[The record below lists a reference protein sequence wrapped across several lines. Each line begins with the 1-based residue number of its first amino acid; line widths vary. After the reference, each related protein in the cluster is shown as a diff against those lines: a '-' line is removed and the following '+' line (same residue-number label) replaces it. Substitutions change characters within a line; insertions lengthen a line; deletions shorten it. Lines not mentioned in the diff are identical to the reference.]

1 MKKFTASILILLC
14 FFQNSQGQ
22 PVLWEELSSMPE
34 RVSNN
39 AVTAATVDGVPYA
52 FSFSG
57 IDSTKSCGST
67 HLRSFRYNTETDI
80 WETIA
85 PLPEPLDG
93 KIAAAA
99 STIKNKIYI
108 TGGFHIPSGCGETS
122 SAKIH
127 IYDPKTNEYL
137 PNGIDMPKAIDDHVQ
152 GVWRDSLLYMITGW
166 SNNTNVTNVQIY
178 NPATDV
184 WTAGTPVPN
193 TNDWKVFGGSGEIVG
208 DTIYYIGGASPFC
221 SVQTCFPP
229 TTFLRRGIINPD
241 NPAEITWEGSE
252 NEAAQGYRMAASTYQ
267 NNVIWL
273 GGSDLT
279 FNFNGID
286 YNGTGGVAPNERL
299 TLINTDTDFLY
310 QIEEQLPP
318 IMDLRGMAKISEN
331 EYIIA
336 GGMNENQEVVN
347 SVFKIKIEELTAV
360 NTTDFP
366 KISVFPNPVTDVLII
381 QKEGVFE
388 AAIFDMQGRII
399 LEKQAVSTQ
408 KMKVENLDSGVY
420 FLRIFENGEM
430 VGIEK
435 IVKL

>member
-1 MKKFTASILILLC
+1 MKNIALSLFVLFC
-14 FFQNSQGQ
+14 FFQNSQAQ
-22 PVLWEELSSMPE
+22 PIFWEELSPMPE

-39 AVTAATVDGVPYA
+39 AVSAATVDGIPYA

-57 IDSTKSCGST
+57 IDSTKECGHT
-67 HLRSFRYNTETDI
+67 HLRSFRYNTEADI

-108 TGGFHIPSGCGETS
+108 TGGYHIPSGCGETS

-127 IYDPKTNEYL
+127 IYDPETNEYL
-137 PNGIDMPKAIDDHVQ
+137 PNGVDMPTPIDDQVQ

-166 SNNTNVTNVQIY
+166 SNTTNVTDVQIY
-178 NPATDV
+178 NPSTDV
-184 WTAGTPVPN
+184 WTTGTPVPN
-193 TNDWKVFGGSGEIVG
+193 ANDWKVFGGSGEIVG

-221 SVQTCFPP
+221 SVNLCFPP

-252 NEAAQGYRMAASTYQ
+252 NAAAQGYRMAASTYQ
-267 NNVIWL
+267 NSVIWL

-279 FNFNGID
+279 FNFDGID

-299 TLINTDTDFLY
+299 TLINKDAGFLY
-310 QIEEQLPP
+310 QIEEALPP
-318 IMDLRGMAKISEN
+318 IMDLRGVAKISEN

-347 SVFKIKIEELTAV
+347 STFKIRIDDLTAV
-360 NTTDFP
+360 NLTELP
-366 KISVFPNPVTDVLII
+366 KVNIFPNPVNDVLNI
-381 QKEGVFE
+381 QKDGVFSAE
-388 AAIFDMQGRII
+388 IIDLQGRII
-399 LEKQAVSTQ
+399 SKKQPVLNQKLAVDYLQ
-408 KMKVENLDSGVY
+408 SGVY
-420 FLRIFENGEM
+420 FLRIFENGEL
-430 VGIEK
+430 VSFEK